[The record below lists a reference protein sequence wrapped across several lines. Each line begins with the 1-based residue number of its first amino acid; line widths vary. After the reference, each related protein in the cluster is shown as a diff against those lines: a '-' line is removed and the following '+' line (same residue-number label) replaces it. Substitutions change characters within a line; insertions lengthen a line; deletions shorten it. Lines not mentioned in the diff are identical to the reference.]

1 MRYHL
6 LDSCRRLARGT
17 MTALAAVTLTAA
29 LARPASAAVPD
40 SVRTTGA
47 VTGIR
52 IVPGRERAEVIIAT
66 EGEVTPADFTL
77 AEPHRVIVD
86 LQGAALNTAP
96 ALYDKIARA
105 GITNVRMAQYKPDV
119 VRVVL
124 EFDGPRT
131 YSLVRNDRDV
141 RLEIDGA
148 QPFKAWSTT
157 ESRTAGT
164 PAAAAADSRPAARA
178 SRNALT
184 DRDESVSALPARQQV
199 TSDKPRIS
207 VTYVDA
213 DIRDVIAAFAA
224 FSGRTIVLGRTVSG
238 TIPYLDIKDKPWDI
252 ALRAVLESQGLAASE
267 DGSGIIRVDSYV
279 NILARQASE
288 PLDTRSLRLNYAS
301 ATALMPTVRS
311 LLSRDCTA
319 GSAAQGT
326 AALQTGATGG
336 SANIPQ
342 GCIVRGS
349 VMSDSLTNS
358 LFITDVPSRLDDLQ
372 AFVKSLDIRTPQVA
386 IKAKIILVNRRQIE
400 DLGLRYDLSTSQNFF
415 TQVVARPD
423 PATLRPIDTNGDG
436 VPDATGGSPSANN
449 VFLLGGRELAAVA
462 NAAARVANPS
472 LSLMFSAA
480 LGQYALTGFLDALS
494 ETSLADVQAEPS
506 IVTLNNRPA
515 QIFAGDQIPF
525 RQVDAGSLAGGGG
538 QPARAVTNL
547 VDAGIRLAVT
557 PQVSA
562 NRMIT
567 MTIRAENSSASQ
579 ASSDGNPLINRQEA
593 QNQLLVAD
601 GETAVIGGL
610 TVTSVTSVR
619 TGIPYLKDLP
629 WIGALFRRQSRQEDK
644 RDLLLLITPHILD
657 EGEREAPRN
666 R

>member
-1 MRYHL
+1 MSTQHL
-6 LDSCRRLARGT
+6 PARGT
-17 MTALAAVTLTAA
+17 AMTGFSQWRRAA
-29 LARPASAAVPD
+29 LLLAVAAAPLSAAPVPAD
-40 SVRTTGA
+40 SGRATGA
-47 VTGIR
+47 VTSIR
-52 IVPGRERAEVIIAT
+52 IVPGKQKAEVVIGT
-66 EGEVTPADFTL
+66 EGAVTPSDFTL

-86 LQGAALNTAP
+86 LQGAALQANP
-96 ALYDKIARA
+96 ALYDKVARG
-105 GITNVRMAQYKPDV
+105 GITNVRMAQYRPDV
-119 VRVVL
+119 VRLVL
-124 EFDGPRT
+124 EFDGPRPYT
-131 YSLVRNDRDV
+131 VQRTEREI
-141 RLEIDGA
+141 RLAVDGPGDFA
-148 QPFKAWSTT
+148 PWSSTG
-157 ESRTAGT
+157 AT
-164 PAAAAADSRPAARA
+164 PAAASPASA
-178 SRNALT
+178 SRRADATEAPLAL
-184 DRDESVSALPARQQV
+184 AQRQQPM
-199 TSDKPRIS
+199 SDKPRIS

-224 FSGRTIVLGRTVSG
+224 FSGRTIVVGRAVTGNV
-238 TIPYLDIKDKPWDI
+238 PYLDIKDKPWDI

-267 DGSGIIRVDSYV
+267 DASGIIRVDSYV

-288 PLDTRSLRLNYAS
+288 PLETRSLRLNYAS
-301 ATALMPTVRS
+301 ANALMPTVRS
-311 LLSRDCTA
+311 LLSRDCSP
-319 GSAAQGT
+319 GSAQQGA

-336 SANIPQ
+336 QAAIPQ

-372 AFVKSLDIRTPQVA
+372 SFVRSLDIRTPQVA

-400 DLGLRYDLSTSQNFF
+400 DLGLRYDLSTRDNFF
-415 TQVVARPD
+415 SQVVGRPD
-423 PATLRPIDTNGDG
+423 PLTLRPIDTNGDG
-436 VPDATGGSPSANN
+436 VPDAVGGTPSVQN
-449 VFLLGGRELAAVA
+449 VFNVGGGQVAAIA

-480 LGQYALTGFLDALS
+480 LGQYDLTSFLDALS
-494 ETSLADVQAEPS
+494 ETALADVQAEPS

-525 RQVDAGSLAGGGG
+525 RQVDAGALTGGAA
-538 QPARAVTNL
+538 QPARAVTQL

-579 ASSDGNPLINRQEA
+579 ATSDGNPLINRQEA
-593 QNQLLVAD
+593 TNQLLVAD

-610 TVTSVTSVR
+610 TVTTVQVVR

-629 WIGALFRRQSRQEDK
+629 LIGALFRRQSRSEEK

-657 EGEREAPRN
+657 EGETANRN

>member
-1 MRYHL
+1 MTGF
-6 LDSCRRLARGT
+6 SPWRRAALVLA
-17 MTALAAVTLTAA
+17 MAAAPLAAAPLAA
-29 LARPASAAVPD
+29 APLAAAPLAAAPASAPASAD
-40 SVRTTGA
+40 SGRTTGA
-47 VTGIR
+47 VTSIR
-52 IVPGRERAEVIIAT
+52 ILPGKQRAEVIIGT
-66 EGEVTPADFTL
+66 EGAVTPSDFTL
-77 AEPHRVIVD
+77 SEPHRVIVD
-86 LQGAALNTAP
+86 LQGAALQASP
-96 ALYDKIARA
+96 ALYDKVARG
-105 GITNVRMAQYKPDV
+105 GITNVRMAQYRPDV
-119 VRVVL
+119 VRLVL
-124 EFDGPRT
+124 EFDGPRPYT
-131 YSLVRNDRDV
+131 VQRGEGEV
-141 RLEIDGA
+141 RLAVAGPAEFE
-148 QPFKAWSTT
+148 PWS
-157 ESRTAGT
+157 SSATA
-164 PAAAAADSRPAARA
+164 PAPVRA
-178 SRNALT
+178 EAT
-184 DRDESVSALPARQQV
+184 DRAVAPALPTRLQPG
-199 TSDKPRIS
+199 SDKPRIS

-224 FSGRTIVLGRTVSG
+224 FSGRTIVVGRAVAGTV
-238 TIPYLDIKDKPWDI
+238 PYLDIKDKPWDI
-252 ALRAVLESQGLAASE
+252 ALRAVLESQQLAASE
-267 DGSGIIRVDSYV
+267 DASGIIRVDSYV

-288 PLDTRSLRLNYAS
+288 PLETRSLRLNYSS

-311 LLSRDCTA
+311 LLSRDCSP
-319 GSAAQGT
+319 GSAQQGA

-336 SANIPQ
+336 QAAIPQ

-372 AFVKSLDIRTPQVA
+372 SFVRSLDIRTPQVA

-400 DLGLRYDLSTSQNFF
+400 DLGLRYDLSTAQNFF
-415 TQVVARPD
+415 SQVIARPD
-423 PATLRPIDTNGDG
+423 PLTLRPIDTNGDG
-436 VPDATGGSPSANN
+436 VPDAVGGAPAVQN
-449 VFLLGGRELAAVA
+449 VFTVGGGQVAAVA
-462 NAAARVANPS
+462 NAAARVANPT

-480 LGQYALTGFLDALS
+480 VGQYDLTTFLDALA

-525 RQVDAGSLAGGGG
+525 RQVDAGAITGGGA
-538 QPARAVTNL
+538 QPARAITQL

-579 ASSDGNPLINRQEA
+579 ATSDGNPLINRQEA
-593 QNQLLVAD
+593 TNQLLVAD

-610 TVTSVTSVR
+610 TVTSVQSVR

-629 WIGALFRRQSRQEDK
+629 LIGALFRRQSRQEEK

-657 EGEREAPRN
+657 EGEVAPRN

>member
-1 MRYHL
+1 MTGFSLWRRAAL
-6 LDSCRRLARGT
+6 LLAV
-17 MTALAAVTLTAA
+17 AAAPLAAAG
-29 LARPASAAVPD
+29 PAPAD
-40 SVRTTGA
+40 SGRATGA
-47 VTGIR
+47 VTSIR
-52 IVPGRERAEVIIAT
+52 IVPGRAKAEVVIGT
-66 EGEVTPADFTL
+66 EGAVTPSDFTL
-77 AEPHRVIVD
+77 SEPHRVIVD
-86 LQGAALNTAP
+86 LQGAALQANP
-96 ALYDKIARA
+96 ALYDKVARG
-105 GITNVRMAQYKPDV
+105 GITNVRMAQYRPDV
-119 VRVVL
+119 VRLVL
-124 EFDGPRT
+124 EFDGPRAYT
-131 YSLVRNDRDV
+131 VQRGEREV
-141 RLEIDGA
+141 RLAVDGPA
-148 QPFKAWSTT
+148 DFAPWS
-157 ESRTAGT
+157 SSGAASALATAPA
-164 PAAAAADSRPAARA
+164 PAAARRAEPAETPL
-178 SRNALT
+178 AL
-184 DRDESVSALPARQQV
+184 AQRQQPM
-199 TSDKPRIS
+199 SDKPRIS

-224 FSGRTIVLGRTVSG
+224 FSGRTIVVGRAVQG
-238 TIPYLDIKDKPWDI
+238 NVPYLDIKDKPWDI

-267 DGSGIIRVDSYV
+267 DASGIIRVDSYV

-288 PLDTRSLRLNYAS
+288 PLETRSLRLNYAS
-301 ATALMPTVRS
+301 ANALMPTVRS
-311 LLSRDCTA
+311 LLSRDCSP
-319 GSAAQGT
+319 GSAQQGA

-336 SANIPQ
+336 QAAIPQ

-372 AFVKSLDIRTPQVA
+372 SFVRSLDIRTPQVA

-400 DLGLRYDLSTSQNFF
+400 DLGLRYDLSTAQNFF
-415 TQVVARPD
+415 SQVVGRPD
-423 PATLRPIDTNGDG
+423 PLTLRPIDTNGDG
-436 VPDATGGSPSANN
+436 VPDAVGGAPSVQN
-449 VFLLGGRELAAVA
+449 VFNVGGGQVAAIA

-480 LGQYALTGFLDALS
+480 LGQYDLTSFLDALS
-494 ETSLADVQAEPS
+494 ETALADVQAEPS

-525 RQVDAGSLAGGGG
+525 RQVDAGALTGGAA
-538 QPARAVTNL
+538 QPARAVTQL

-579 ASSDGNPLINRQEA
+579 ATSDGNPLINRQEA
-593 QNQLLVAD
+593 TNQLLVAD

-610 TVTSVTSVR
+610 TVTTVQVVR

-629 WIGALFRRQSRQEDK
+629 LVGALFRRQSRSEEK

-657 EGEREAPRN
+657 EGETAPRN

>member
-1 MRYHL
+1 MTGF
-6 LDSCRRLARGT
+6 SQWRR
-17 MTALAAVTLTAA
+17 AA
-29 LARPASAAVPD
+29 LLLAVAAAPLSAAPVPAD
-40 SVRTTGA
+40 SGRATGA
-47 VTGIR
+47 VTSIR
-52 IVPGRERAEVIIAT
+52 IVPGKQKAEVVIGT
-66 EGEVTPADFTL
+66 EGAVTPSDFTL

-86 LQGAALNTAP
+86 LQGAALQANP
-96 ALYDKIARA
+96 ALYDKVARG
-105 GITNVRMAQYKPDV
+105 GITNVRMAQYRPDV
-119 VRVVL
+119 VRLVL
-124 EFDGPRT
+124 EFDGPRPYT
-131 YSLVRNDRDV
+131 VQRTEREI
-141 RLEIDGA
+141 RLAVDGPGDFA
-148 QPFKAWSTT
+148 PWSSTG
-157 ESRTAGT
+157 AT
-164 PAAAAADSRPAARA
+164 PAAASPASA
-178 SRNALT
+178 SRRADATEAPLAL
-184 DRDESVSALPARQQV
+184 AQRQQPM
-199 TSDKPRIS
+199 SDKPRIS

-224 FSGRTIVLGRTVSG
+224 FSGRTIVVGRAVTGNV
-238 TIPYLDIKDKPWDI
+238 PYLDIKDKPWDI

-267 DGSGIIRVDSYV
+267 DASGIIRVDSYV

-288 PLDTRSLRLNYAS
+288 PLETRSLRLNYAS
-301 ATALMPTVRS
+301 ANALMPTVRS
-311 LLSRDCTA
+311 LLSRDCSP
-319 GSAAQGT
+319 GSAQQGA

-336 SANIPQ
+336 QAAIPQ

-372 AFVKSLDIRTPQVA
+372 SFVRSLDIRTPQVA

-400 DLGLRYDLSTSQNFF
+400 DLGLRYDLSTRDNFF
-415 TQVVARPD
+415 SQVVGRPD
-423 PATLRPIDTNGDG
+423 PLTLRPIDTNGDG
-436 VPDATGGSPSANN
+436 VPDAVGGTPSVQN
-449 VFLLGGRELAAVA
+449 VFNVGGGQVAAIA

-480 LGQYALTGFLDALS
+480 LGQYDLTSFLDALS
-494 ETSLADVQAEPS
+494 ETALADVQAEPS

-525 RQVDAGSLAGGGG
+525 RQVDAGALTGGAA
-538 QPARAVTNL
+538 QPARAVTQL

-579 ASSDGNPLINRQEA
+579 ATSDGNPLINRQEA
-593 QNQLLVAD
+593 TNQLLVAD

-610 TVTSVTSVR
+610 TVTTVQVVR

-629 WIGALFRRQSRQEDK
+629 LIGALFRRQSRSEEK

-657 EGEREAPRN
+657 EGETANRN

>member
-1 MRYHL
+1 MRTRYLPLRAL
-6 LDSCRRLARGT
+6 LWLGVA
-17 MTALAAVTLTAA
+17 
-29 LARPASAAVPD
+29 ASALGAMPSALRADPPVPAAT
-40 SVRTTGA
+40 RTVTGA
-47 VTGIR
+47 VTGLR
-52 IVPGRERAEVIIAT
+52 IMPGQGKAEVVIAT
-66 EGEVTPADFTL
+66 EGDVVPADFTL
-77 AEPHRVIVD
+77 SDPHRVIVD
-86 LQGAALNTAP
+86 LQGAVLQLQP
-96 ALYDKIARA
+96 ALYDKVSRG
-105 GITNVRMAQYKPDV
+105 GIVNVRMAQYRPDV
-119 VRVVL
+119 VRIVL
-124 EFDGPRT
+124 EFDGQRPYT
-131 YSLVRNDRDV
+131 LVRGPRDV
-141 RLEIDGA
+141 RVAVDAPANFAPWTSGGA
-148 QPFKAWSTT
+148 VAVATPRK
-157 ESRTAGT
+157 
-164 PAAAAADSRPAARA
+164 PAAVATEPAAEPVLA
-178 SRNALT
+178 T
-184 DRDESVSALPARQQV
+184 RQQP
-199 TSDKPRIS
+199 TSNKPRIS

-224 FSGRTIVLGRTVSG
+224 FSGYTIIVGRAVSG

-252 ALRAVLESQGLAASE
+252 AFRAVLESQGLAASE
-267 DGSGIIRVDSYV
+267 DGSGILRVDSYV

-288 PLDTRSLRLNYAS
+288 PLETRSLRLNYAS
-301 ATALMPTVRS
+301 STSLMPTVRS
-311 LLSRDCTA
+311 LLSRDCA
-319 GSAAQGT
+319 QGQAAQGQ
-326 AALQTGATGG
+326 AALQVGATGG
-336 SANIPQ
+336 NAAIPQ

-372 AFVKSLDIRTPQVA
+372 SFVKSLDIRTPQVA

-400 DLGLRYDLSTSQNFF
+400 DLGLRYDLSTAQNFF
-415 TQVVARPD
+415 SSVIARPD
-423 PATLRPIDTNGDG
+423 PLSLRPIDTNGDG
-436 VPDATGGSPSANN
+436 VPDAVGGTPSPAN
-449 VFLLGGRELAAVA
+449 VFQVGGQQVAAIA
-462 NAAARVANPS
+462 NATARVANPT

-480 LGQYALTGFLDALS
+480 LGQYDLTTFLDALS

-525 RQVDAGSLAGGGG
+525 RQVDAGALTGGAA
-538 QPARAVTNL
+538 QPARAITQL

-579 ASSDGNPLINRQEA
+579 ATSDGNPLINRQEA

-610 TVTSVTSVR
+610 TVTNVQIVR

-629 WIGALFRRQSRQEDK
+629 LIGALFRRQSRQEEK

-657 EGEREAPRN
+657 EGETAAPPRSP

>member
-1 MRYHL
+1 MMRTRHL
-6 LDSCRRLARGT
+6 PLRALVWL
-17 MTALAAVTLTAA
+17 LAAASGVVPSA
-29 LARPASAAVPD
+29 LRADPPAVVAT
-40 SVRTTGA
+40 RTITGA
-47 VTGIR
+47 VTGLR
-52 IVPGRERAEVIIAT
+52 ILPGQGKAEVVIAT
-66 EGEVTPADFTL
+66 EGDVVPADFTL
-77 AEPHRVIVD
+77 SDPHRVIVD
-86 LQGAALNTAP
+86 LQGAVLQSQP
-96 ALYDKIARA
+96 ALYDKLSRG
-105 GITNVRMAQYKPDV
+105 GIVNVRMAQYRPDV

-124 EFDGPRT
+124 EFDGQRPYT
-131 YSLVRNDRDV
+131 LVRGPRDV
-141 RLEIDGA
+141 RVAVDAPANFAPWSSGGA
-148 QPFKAWSTT
+148 VAVAAARP
-157 ESRTAGT
+157 
-164 PAAAAADSRPAARA
+164 PAAAPVAAPVAEPVLATRLQP
-178 SRNALT
+178 
-184 DRDESVSALPARQQV
+184 
-199 TSDKPRIS
+199 TSNKPRIS

-224 FSGRTIVLGRTVSG
+224 FSGYTIIVGRAVSG
-238 TIPYLDIKDKPWDI
+238 NIPYLDIKDKPWDI
-252 ALRAVLESQGLAASE
+252 AFRAVLESQGLAASE
-267 DGSGIIRVDSYV
+267 DGSGILRVDSYV

-288 PLDTRSLRLNYAS
+288 PLETRSLRLNYAS
-301 ATALMPTVRS
+301 ASSLMQTVRS
-311 LLSRDCTA
+311 LLSRDCAA
-319 GSAAQGT
+319 GQAAQGS

-336 SANIPQ
+336 NAAIPQ

-372 AFVKSLDIRTPQVA
+372 SFVKSLDIRTPQVA

-400 DLGLRYDLSTSQNFF
+400 DLGLRYDLSTAQNFF
-415 TQVVARPD
+415 SSVISRPD
-423 PATLRPIDTNGDG
+423 PLTLRPIDTNGDG
-436 VPDATGGSPSANN
+436 VPDNVGGTPSPAN
-449 VFLLGGRELAAVA
+449 VFTVGGQQVAAIA
-462 NAAARVANPS
+462 NATARVANPT

-480 LGQYALTGFLDALS
+480 LGQYDLTTFLDALS

-525 RQVDAGSLAGGGG
+525 RQVDAGALTGGAA
-538 QPARAVTNL
+538 QPARAITQL

-579 ASSDGNPLINRQEA
+579 ATSDGNPLINRQEA

-610 TVTSVTSVR
+610 TVTNVQIVR

-629 WIGALFRRQSRQEDK
+629 LIGALFRRQSRQEEK

-657 EGEREAPRN
+657 EGEVAAPPRAPR
-666 R
+666 